1 MDAKLKSKTHLQNTF
16 FDFLSRFLRVWLQSL
31 KKVLIW
37 PKKIFFWQKSENVS
51 KNAEFHADFESV
63 EKVVKKCTQKTILS
77 KTSLTNMSKSEKSAY
92 FRHIFVKNFFL
103 VHFFKTFSTDSK
115 SAWNSAFFWHLLW
128 CFPKKI
134 FLVIFVLFSNFDCK
148 CAGNGSKKRK
158 IFFYGCVLEFY
169 YATIKGF
176 A

>member
-1 MDAKLKSKTHLQNTF
+1 MGAKLKSKTHLQNTF

-37 PKKIFFWQKSENVS
+37 PKKNYFLKKIKKGV

-63 EKVVKKCTQKTILS
+63 E
-77 KTSLTNMSKSEKSAY
+77 NN
-92 FRHIFVKNFFL
+92 NFFF

-115 SAWNSAFFWHLLW
+115 SAWNSAFFDTFFDLKKKNFLGHIGTFFELW
-128 CFPKKI
+128 LQMRRKRLKKMEN
-134 FLVIFVLFSNFDCK
+134 LFFWMC
-148 CAGNGSKKRK
+148 
-158 IFFYGCVLEFY
+158 ILEFN